1 MFSSLTAS
9 VVWEVFLIKS
19 CNVKILDYNYIRFIL
34 YIHKNMFGL
43 TQLMR
48 DIQKL
53 KELIEIWDQKYKALK
68 EENERLKD
76 ELGQAYDF
84 IDRYVYKNKK
94 IKF

>member
-1 MFSSLTAS
+1 
-9 VVWEVFLIKS
+9 
-19 CNVKILDYNYIRFIL
+19 
-34 YIHKNMFGL
+34 MFGH

-94 IKF
+94 TKF

>member
-1 MFSSLTAS
+1 MF
-9 VVWEVFLIKS
+9 WI
-19 CNVKILDYNYIRFIL
+19 
-34 YIHKNMFGL
+34 

-76 ELGQAYDF
+76 ELEKAYDF
-84 IDRYVYKNKK
+84 IDRYVYHRER
-94 IKF
+94 IKE

>member
-1 MFSSLTAS
+1 
-9 VVWEVFLIKS
+9 
-19 CNVKILDYNYIRFIL
+19 
-34 YIHKNMFGL
+34 MFGH

-94 IKF
+94 N